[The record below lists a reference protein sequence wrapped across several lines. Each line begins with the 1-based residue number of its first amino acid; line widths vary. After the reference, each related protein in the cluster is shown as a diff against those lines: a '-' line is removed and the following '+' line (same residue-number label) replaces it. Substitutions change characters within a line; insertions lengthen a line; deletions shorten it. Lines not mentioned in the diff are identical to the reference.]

1 MNHRI
6 RAATALIVLTWPL
19 TACGGS
25 DGAGPFERCVP
36 EESATV
42 STAELDGSYEGSRE
56 AAGARLTLTSRPG
69 QVGGT
74 LTAENWPT
82 GDAFRDELGPSFST
96 TGTWEL
102 TRPSGSTKHPLLRL
116 HFDPP
121 KPDLPTPDTIDLL
134 SVGIDAKRTFIYDNA
149 DPDTCPDFRLQLRK
163 K

>member
-6 RAATALIVLTWPL
+6 RAATALIALTWPL
-19 TACGGS
+19 TACGSSGGT
-25 DGAGPFERCVP
+25 GAFERCVP
-36 EESATV
+36 EESASV
-42 STAELDGSYEGSRE
+42 STVELEGRYEGSRS
-56 AAGARLTLTSRPG
+56 AAGARLTLSPRPG

-82 GDAFRDELGPSFST
+82 GEAFRDELGPSFGTS
-96 TGTWEL
+96 GTWEL
-102 TRPSGSTKHPLLRL
+102 TRPSGSTEHTLLRL

-134 SVGIDAKRTFIYDNA
+134 SVGIDAKRTFLYDNA
-149 DPDTCPDFRLQLRK
+149 DPNTCPDFRLQLRK

>member
-6 RAATALIVLTWPL
+6 RVATALLALTWPL

-25 DGAGPFERCVP
+25 GGAGPSERCVP
-36 EESATV
+36 EEAATV
-42 STAELDGSYEGSRE
+42 STSELEGGYEGSRE
-56 AAGARLTLTSRPG
+56 AAGTRLTLTSRPG
-69 QVGGT
+69 QAGGT
-74 LTAENWPT
+74 LTTENWPT

-134 SVGIDAKRTFIYDNA
+134 SVGIDEQRTFIYDNA
-149 DPDTCPDFRLQLRK
+149 DPDTCPAFRLQLRRR
-163 K
+163 